1 LRSLRSWHDVTPE
14 VMGCEYWAV
23 SALETRQPP
32 SFADVEAA
40 ARRLAGIA
48 HRTPLV
54 TSRMLD
60 EMLGA
65 HVVLKAEGL
74 QRMGA
79 FKFRGAYNAICQL
92 SAKER
97 ERGVVT
103 ASSGNHAQAVALAAS
118 LLGASATIL
127 MPTDAPA
134 SKRAA
139 AEGYGARVIEYDR
152 YRDDRDRLL
161 GDLAGELGASIVH
174 PYDDPR
180 VIAGAGTCALELAQD
195 AGVLQTVVVPVGG
208 GGLISGSAIS
218 LRAVSPATRIVG
230 VEPEA
235 SPDMR
240 RSVQAGERVRVPIRR
255 SIADGQLL
263 EMPGEITFEVISSL
277 VDEIVTVS
285 DAEIL
290 DAMRLLFERAKLV
303 VEPSG
308 ASAFAAVLAGRVDG
322 DPIGAVLSGANVSAE
337 RFGELMGS

>member
-1 LRSLRSWHDVTPE
+1 
-14 VMGCEYWAV
+14 MGLDE
-23 SALETRQPP
+23 RQAP

-40 ARRLAGIA
+40 VQRLAGVA

-60 EMLGA
+60 ELLGTR
-65 HVVLKAEGL
+65 VVLKAEGF

-79 FKFRGAYNAICQL
+79 FKFRGAYNAIYQL
-92 SAKER
+92 TAEER

-103 ASSGNHAQAVALAAS
+103 TSSGNHAQAVALAAL
-118 LLGASATIL
+118 LLGARATIL

-139 AEGYGARVIEYDR
+139 TEGYGARVIGYDR
-152 YRDDRDRLL
+152 YQDDRDTLL
-161 GDLAGELGASIVH
+161 VDLAAEIGASIVH

-180 VIAGAGTCALELAQD
+180 VIAGAATCALELAQD
-195 AGVLQTVVVPVGG
+195 AGPLATVVVPAGG
-208 GGLISGSAIS
+208 GGLLSGSAIS
-218 LRAVSPATRIVG
+218 LRSVSPATRIVG

-235 SPDMR
+235 SPDMH
-240 RSVQAGERVRVPIRR
+240 RSMKAGKRVTVPISP

-263 EMPGEITFEVISSL
+263 DTPGKITFQVIASL
-277 VDEIVTVS
+277 VDEVVTVS

-308 ASAFAAVLAGRVDG
+308 ASAFAAVLAGRVQA
-322 DPIGAVLSGANVSAE
+322 DPIGVVLSGANVSAE
-337 RFGELMGS
+337 RFAELMASPS

>member
-1 LRSLRSWHDVTPE
+1 V
-14 VMGCEYWAV
+14 
-23 SALETRQPP
+23 
-32 SFADVEAA
+32 
-40 ARRLAGIA
+40 A
-48 HRTPLV
+48 HRTPVV
-54 TSRMLD
+54 TARMLD
-60 EMLGA
+60 QMLGA
-65 HVVLKAEGL
+65 HVVLKAEGF

-97 ERGVVT
+97 DLGVVT
-103 ASSGNHAQAVALAAS
+103 TSSGNHAQAVALAAS
-118 LLGASATIL
+118 LLAASATIL
-127 MPTDAPA
+127 MPTDAPV

-174 PYDDPR
+174 PYDDPH
-180 VIAGAGTCALELAQD
+180 VIAGAATCALELAQD
-195 AGVLQTVVVPVGG
+195 AGPLQTVVVPVGG

-235 SPDMR
+235 SPDTQ
-240 RSVQAGERVRVPIRR
+240 RSVRAGKRVSVPIGR

-263 EMPGEITFEVISSL
+263 DMPGEITFEVISSL
-277 VDEIVTVS
+277 VDEIVTVT
-285 DAEIL
+285 DTEIIS
-290 DAMRLLFERAKLV
+290 AMRLLFERAKLV

-308 ASAFAAVLAGRVDG
+308 ASAFAAVLAGRVHG
-322 DPIGAVLSGANVSAE
+322 DPIGVVLSGANVSAE
-337 RFGELMGS
+337 RFGQLIIRAAEAPIQPRRR